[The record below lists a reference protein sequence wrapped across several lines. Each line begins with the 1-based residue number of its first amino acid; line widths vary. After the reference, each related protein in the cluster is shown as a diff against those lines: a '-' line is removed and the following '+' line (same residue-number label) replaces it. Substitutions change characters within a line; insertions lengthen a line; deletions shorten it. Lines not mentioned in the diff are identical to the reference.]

1 MDIELLKKEIRFR
14 ARRGL
19 KETDLIF
26 TRFMDT
32 HLNQLSTDEL
42 LELRDFLQLPDQQL
56 LSWIV
61 DDLAPAK
68 ARTALFTRIQAS
80 SRRGPQ

>member
-1 MDIELLKKEIRFR
+1 MDMELLKKEIRFR

-19 KETDLIF
+19 KETDMIF
-26 TRFMDT
+26 ARFMDAN
-32 HLNQLSTDEL
+32 LQQLSTDEL
-42 LELRDFLQLPDQQL
+42 FELRDFLQLPDQQL

-61 DDLAPAK
+61 DDLAPTE
-68 ARTALFTRIQAS
+68 ARTPLFQRIQAS